1 MSLASRAADLY
12 YSYRF
17 IKILTRPWEEMDA
30 YKLGIIDE
38 NGKRIKNK
46 KVTTKEEKAAFT
58 TFHRLVFNVK
68 RLISRVS
75 GSQLASY
82 ASALYLLKEHLS
94 LSDNELES
102 IAEKCGIDLKEF
114 INEKNMWYV
123 TNDKQLSP
131 GIYKLK
137 EEKTDSLRLMLGFR
151 KGEKIRVR
159 DDAYPI
165 DEVFGID
172 IYEAYHVNTGMLVH
186 ITAGEIIK

>member
-1 MSLASRAADLY
+1 MSFASRAADLY

-58 TFHRLVFNVK
+58 TFHRLVFNIK

-82 ASALYLLKEHLS
+82 ASALFLLKEHLS

-137 EEKTDSLRLMLGFR
+137 EEKTDSVRMVLELKG
-151 KGEKIRVR
+151 GEKIRVM
-159 DDAYPI
+159 DDTYPV
-165 DEVFGID
+165 DQLFGLD
-172 IYEAYHVNTGMLVH
+172 IYEAVHINTGLKVH